1 MPVISVSVFICFQ
14 VVTTRHFRRWGGGG
28 GGLCPHK
35 KKKHLTQEKTKK
47 NCGRVRPKWFFCAF
61 KLGFFQLKPLIL
73 KSNLVDGSKH
83 LVVECVF
90 KNMRSAIL
98 FDMFSILILDG
109 WSSFKAI
116 VWLFAKTKVIN
127 GKLWSYIF

>member
-14 VVTTRHFRRWGGGG
+14 VVTTRHFRRWGG

-83 LVVECVF
+83 LVVECMF

>member
-1 MPVISVSVFICFQ
+1 MPVISVSVFTFSSCDNAAFLPM
-14 VVTTRHFRRWGGGG
+14 GGGAM
-28 GGLCPHK
+28 PTQE
-35 KKKHLTQEKTKK
+35 KKKHLTQEKTKQ

-61 KLGFFQLKPLIL
+61 KLGFFRLKPLIL

-83 LVVECVF
+83 LVVECMF

-109 WSSFKAI
+109 
-116 VWLFAKTKVIN
+116 
-127 GKLWSYIF
+127 

>member
-1 MPVISVSVFICFQ
+1 MLVISVSVFICFQ
-14 VVTTRHFRRWGGGG
+14 AVTTRHFCRWGGGG
-28 GGLCPHK
+28 GGAMPTQE
-35 KKKHLTQEKTKK
+35 KKKHLTQEKTKQ

-83 LVVECVF
+83 LVVECMF

-109 WSSFKAI
+109 
-116 VWLFAKTKVIN
+116 
-127 GKLWSYIF
+127 

>member
-1 MPVISVSVFICFQ
+1 MPIITKEIIKVIDEREMQKTI
-14 VVTTRHFRRWGGGG
+14 
-28 GGLCPHK
+28 K
-35 KKKHLTQEKTKK
+35 EKEWKTERSKG
-47 NCGRVRPKWFFCAF
+47 NRSDSESLRAKWFFCAF
-61 KLGFFQLKPLIL
+61 KLGFFRLKPLIL

-83 LVVECVF
+83 LVVECMF

-116 VWLFAKTKVIN
+116 GWLFAKTKVIN

>member
-1 MPVISVSVFICFQ
+1 MFSSCDNAAFL
-14 VVTTRHFRRWGGGG
+14 TMGGGG
-28 GGLCPHK
+28 GYAH
-35 KKKHLTQEKTKK
+35 TKQ

-83 LVVECVF
+83 LVVECMF

-109 WSSFKAI
+109 
-116 VWLFAKTKVIN
+116 
-127 GKLWSYIF
+127 